1 MKDSFL
7 SLNDRKES
15 FMASAAVAGAMW
27 LFSQGSRLAGRT

>member
-15 FMASAAVAGAMW
+15 FMAT
-27 LFSQGSRLAGRT
+27 LAGPDRAAWSP

>member
-15 FMASAAVAGAMW
+15 FMALVHPAAIGWVAVA
-27 LFSQGSRLAGRT
+27 